1 MKEGAAK
8 ADLLAENNKA
18 AAVLVTAK
26 AEAEKIRL
34 IGDATADAIAAK
46 GNAEAKVLKEKA
58 EAFK

>member
-8 ADLLAENNKA
+8 EDLLAENNKA

-26 AEAEKIRL
+26 AESEKIRL
-34 IGDATADAIAAK
+34 IGDATADAIATK